1 MSVSEHPEYSYHS
14 TLEEKSS
21 GSHHTATKIIRSRRK
36 LQLCMKRSV
45 SGGRICI
52 RIYITCMC
60 EKSSTMFFTMASK
73 FGIEREYIGGLSKAK
88 CLY

>member
-1 MSVSEHPEYSYHS
+1 MISNQIYEHHTNIYGLSVSEHPEYSYHS

-52 RIYITCMC
+52 RIYNM
-60 EKSSTMFFTMASK
+60 
-73 FGIEREYIGGLSKAK
+73 YV
-88 CLY
+88 